1 MSSGIIRPTASGRK
15 PDKDWSKFP
24 ILRNGSGGGGGPSD
38 DPLAG
43 LLAYWPVEETG
54 AGARNDQ
61 SGNGRHMTANTS
73 IPNNDGILGSAVDFT
88 GSPNYLQY
96 NADATF
102 NRGASEFE
110 YWVWVRLDAL
120 TANRPVIYYGGI
132 TNKSY
137 MLEFDG
143 SNFTFWVSTDGT
155 TFGFNVTSGVAI
167 STGVW
172 YFIRVYHDPVGK
184 LISISV
190 NQETVE
196 TAAYTGSVNTTG
208 SMSLQIGNRTD
219 AAAQLDGRVDAI
231 AARDQI
237 VSVAAADI
245 AYNSGVG
252 FEHPWNTAA
261 GAHNPP
267 YSLIV
272 KETFDAAGYDN
283 GGWTEFLGSGTI
295 NEDYTGIILD
305 GTASLRVITSGG
317 ATWVERTI
325 TATGQ
330 VHVYFMLRVV
340 SHDGIKSLFEAQSA
354 VSAMQGKVTLE
365 ADLTFKVHAGVSV
378 SAASINA
385 IPSGTLVHCW
395 FSYWNNDGANR
406 KTTFEFSTDG
416 RRLGSG
422 DNYREITATT
432 TATQVGILA
441 LGVAGTDFGTDVE
454 YIYDYFLYDN
464 TQIKDKP

>member
-1 MSSGIIRPTASGRK
+1 MSSGIIRPTANRRK

-24 ILRNGSGGGGGPSD
+24 ILRQGGSGSSPSN

-54 AGARNDQ
+54 AGARTDQ
-61 SGNGRHMTANTS
+61 SGNGRHLTANTS
-73 IPNNDGILGSAVDFT
+73 IPNNDGILGSCIDFT

-96 NADATF
+96 NADGTF
-102 NRGASEFE
+102 NRGANQFE
-110 YWVWVRLDAL
+110 YWCWVFLDTL
-120 TANRPVIYYGGI
+120 TANRPVIYYGGV

-167 STGVW
+167 ATGTW
-172 YFIRVYHDPVGK
+172 YFIRFYHNPVGK
-184 LISISV
+184 IIAISV
-190 NQETVE
+190 NQEAVQ
-196 TAAYTGSVNTTG
+196 TASYTGSVNTTG
-208 SMSLQIGNRTD
+208 TMSLQVGNRTD

-237 VSVAAADI
+237 VSVVAADI
-245 AYNSGVG
+245 AYNSGQG

-267 YSLIV
+267 YSLLL

-283 GGWTEFLGSGTI
+283 AGWTEFLGGGTI
-295 NEDYTGIILD
+295 NEDYTGVILD
-305 GTASLRVITSGG
+305 GTQSLRIITNTTT
-317 ATWVERTI
+317 TWVERTI
-325 TATGQ
+325 TGANF
-330 VHVYFMLRVV
+330 VFCYFQFRIVA
-340 SHDGIKSLFEAQSA
+340 HDGIKSIIEAQS
-354 VSAMQGKVTLE
+354 
-365 ADLTFKVHAGVSV
+365 SV
-378 SAASINA
+378 SARQGWVEILSDLSFRVNAGASSLGSINSL
-385 IPSGTLVHCW
+385 PTNTLLHCW
-395 FSYWNNDGANR
+395 FSYHNNLGGSR

-422 DNYREITATT
+422 DNYREITAASS
-432 TATQVGILA
+432 ATQVGILA
-441 LGVAGTDFGTDVE
+441 LGVPSTDFGVDVE
-454 YIYDYFLYDN
+454 YIFDYFLYDN